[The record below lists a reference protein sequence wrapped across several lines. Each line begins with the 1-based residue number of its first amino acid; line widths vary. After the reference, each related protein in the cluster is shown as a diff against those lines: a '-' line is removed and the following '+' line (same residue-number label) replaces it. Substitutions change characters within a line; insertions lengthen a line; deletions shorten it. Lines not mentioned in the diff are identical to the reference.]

1 MGNREKEMPET
12 LYTPEEAAARMRVTQ
27 RTVYTWL
34 RQGAL
39 RGLKAGRAWRIRDG
53 DMQAFLER
61 HEQGGPKYEN
71 SSQG

>member
-1 MGNREKEMPET
+1 M
-12 LYTPEEAAARMRVTQ
+12 RMRVTQ

-39 RGLKAGRAWRIRDG
+39 RGLKAGRAWRIRDA